1 MAAANNIYISG
12 PLCYGTTTC
21 SSMTS
26 SSASQVLGLVAT
38 DSILLASQMATSP
51 LSTSSMNAN
60 PNGNISS
67 TDALYNDPEY
77 FAYDAAGLG
86 AAPLEAAMM
95 AMNGTFAYRATNT
108 GNDKSPLD
116 FVGSVAVSVPCTSDN
131 VGSYAAGGG
140 MCDTNWAFLE
150 QSHGNGKSG
159 NGPQLA
165 YDPNLAT
172 GLPPF
177 FPTSTGSSG
186 APTFAANGFT
196 EVANSYQPLGLS

>member
-1 MAAANNIYISG
+1 MA
-12 PLCYGTTTC
+12 L
-21 SSMTS
+21 
-26 SSASQVLGLVAT
+26 
-38 DSILLASQMATSP
+38 
-51 LSTSSMNAN
+51 
-60 PNGNISS
+60 
-67 TDALYNDPEY
+67 
-77 FAYDAAGLG
+77 
-86 AAPLEAAMM
+86 
-95 AMNGTFAYRATNT
+95 NGTFAYRATNT

-131 VGSYAAGGG
+131 VGSYATGGG